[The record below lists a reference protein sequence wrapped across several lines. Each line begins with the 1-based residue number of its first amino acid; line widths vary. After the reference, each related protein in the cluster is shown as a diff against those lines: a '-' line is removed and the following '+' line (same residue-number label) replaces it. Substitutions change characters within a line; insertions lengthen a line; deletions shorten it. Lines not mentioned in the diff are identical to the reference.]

1 MDLNVREYSSYR
13 NLDYQILFN
22 IKNVNQFF
30 KSIGLKKKHSN
41 NEKKLLIKG
50 NINLNAQKFYFNE
63 VVIDKKLLNQE
74 KLAKLKKYFD
84 RNAIY
89 FLNNNINEKNTY
101 SFLKEIINS
110 I

>member
-1 MDLNVREYSSYR
+1 MDFNVNKYSSYR
-13 NLDYQILFN
+13 NLDYKVLIY
-22 IKNVNQFF
+22 IKNVNQFY
-30 KSIGLKKKHSN
+30 KNIGLKKKYLN

-101 SFLKEIINS
+101 LFLKEIINS